1 MFANPEIHTP
11 LFNLDFKSF
20 DIGDTSVVGGRG
32 ALPTLML
39 DAIADK
45 LCVRIASL
53 RFGIEA
59 AIFGSDAVRDRKSLK
74 PSACFDDTGEILQE
88 YAAKMQ
94 ETAVMTAELDYA
106 ELLAMHETV
115 RAMQASAGTHWP
127 NHKIQ
132 YAYVGASSR
141 ATGFKQG
148 RIERFVDAVEYRYK
162 SLVLNAPSAKKAVV
176 YKETRD
182 ESVAEMKKALGI

>member
-1 MFANPEIHTP
+1 MFTNPEIHTP

-20 DIGDTSVVGGRG
+20 DIGNTSVVGGRG

-53 RFGIEA
+53 RFGIET
-59 AIFGSDAVRDRKSLK
+59 AIFGADAVRDRKASK
-74 PSACFDDTGEILQE
+74 PSTCFDDSGAILQE
-88 YAAKMQ
+88 HAAKMQ
-94 ETAVMTAELDYA
+94 DTAVMTAELDYA

-115 RAMQASAGTHWP
+115 RAIQAAAGTHWP

-132 YAYVGASSR
+132 YAYVGVSSR

-148 RIERFVDAVEYRYK
+148 RIERFTDAVEYRYK
-162 SLVLNAPSAKKAVV
+162 SLVLNAPSAKKATV

-182 ESVAEMKKALGI
+182 ESVTEMKKALGI